1 VSNQIR
7 ARPKQLRWL
16 LRFCA
21 KTVLD
26 NFRIRL
32 DALDNSIRSKREVTQ
47 SQIEQRSP
55 AMTVE

>member
-1 VSNQIR
+1 VSSQIR

-26 NFRIRL
+26 NFRIGL
-32 DALDNSIRSKREVTQ
+32 DALDSSVRRKREVTQ
-47 SQIEQRSP
+47 SEIEQRSL